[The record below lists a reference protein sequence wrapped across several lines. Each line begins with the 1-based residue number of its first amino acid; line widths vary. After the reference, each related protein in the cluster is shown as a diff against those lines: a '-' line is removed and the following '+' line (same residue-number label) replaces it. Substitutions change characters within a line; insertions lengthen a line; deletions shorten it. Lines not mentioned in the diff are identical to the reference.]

1 MGILDN
7 LLTPD
12 TFDNLALGFNSMRL
26 NPDANLPDMI
36 ARRQALRRE
45 AGNRQKAIDYFKNI
59 PGSEAYI
66 GALNAGGSGANLI
79 SNYIATIEQRKRDE
93 LEHKRAMQIAAFNK
107 TPQGTVTMQT
117 VRSLIENGDLPQNTT
132 NNAAILDLIVPV
144 TRGAN
149 GQVTKIDRPFQMPT
163 SAKTPAINRQMTGA
177 ELAQNLMG
185 TGSKSTA
192 ALVGQTPDKVFDVTI
207 DNGTITNYT
216 PALNAD
222 PNKTIAMLEEAVKGG
237 DLLADSALA
246 QLKAD
251 PSNASTILRNYY
263 TTKSHVDRDKMTV
276 KTQNNLGNG
285 LVELIMRSGDVF
297 YKKDGILLTDPEKI
311 EEEKTTARNLKTQ
324 QTEDTAAAK
333 KQGQI
338 KTEKIADIDAA
349 IQGMSNS
356 VAVAEQKIRVLMT
369 HPGLEDAVGQVNG
382 LKGKLA
388 TSKEGAEFITL
399 YDELAGQI
407 FLSAFEKLKGGG
419 PITDLEGQK
428 AQSAASNLD
437 RQLDPDSFRRAL
449 NTFYNDL
456 RASHARL
463 VQERDIILADEG
475 PAALPPAVDFNL
487 SPDFE

>member
-26 NPDANLPDMI
+26 NPDQNLPDMI

-79 SNYIATIEQRKRDE
+79 SNYIATLEQRERDK
-93 LEHKRAMQIAAFNK
+93 LEHKRAMQRVAASR
-107 TPQGTVTMQT
+107 PAPSTVEMTTMGALQEAGLMPKG
-117 VRSLIENGDLPQNTT
+117 VVVSPAMMNMP
-132 NNAAILDLIVPV
+132 VKV
-144 TRGAN
+144 TRRN
-149 GQVTKIDRPFQMPT
+149 GQVVGLDPVQMPT
-163 SAKTPAINRQMTGA
+163 AAKSPAIKRQMTGA

-216 PALNAD
+216 PALNTD
-222 PNKTIAMLEEAVKGG
+222 PNKTIAMLEEAAKGG
-237 DLLADSALA
+237 DLLAESAL
-246 QLKAD
+246 QQIQAD
-251 PSNASTILRNYY
+251 PNNASTILKNYY
-263 TTKSHVDRDKMTV
+263 TTKSYTDRDKMTV
-276 KTQNNLGNG
+276 NAQTNLGNG
-285 LVELIMRSGDVF
+285 LVELIMKSGDIF
-297 YKKDGILLTDPEKI
+297 YKKDGILLTDQEKI
-311 EEEKTTARNLKTQ
+311 NEEKEIARNLKTQ

-349 IQGMSNS
+349 IQGMNNS

-428 AQSAASNLD
+428 AQAAASNLD

-463 VQERDIILADEG
+463 MQERDIILADEG

-487 SPDFE
+487 SPDFD

>member
-26 NPDANLPDMI
+26 NPDENLPDMI

-93 LEHKRAMQIAAFNK
+93 LEHKRAMQRVAASR
-107 TPQGTVTMQT
+107 PAPSTVEMTTMGALQEAGLMPKG
-117 VRSLIENGDLPQNTT
+117 VV
-132 NNAAILDLIVPV
+132 VPPAMMNMPVKV
-144 TRGAN
+144 TKRN
-149 GQVTKIDRPFQMPT
+149 GQVVGLDPVQMPT
-163 SAKTPAINRQMTGA
+163 AAKSPAINRQMTGA

-216 PALNAD
+216 PALTTD
-222 PNKTIAMLEEAVKGG
+222 PNKTIAMLQDAANNG
-237 DLLADSALA
+237 DVLADSALA
-246 QLKAD
+246 QIEAD
-251 PSNASTILRNYY
+251 PRNASTILKNYY
-263 TTKSHVDRDKMTV
+263 TTRSYMDRDAMTV
-276 KTQNNLGNG
+276 SSTRSLGNG
-285 LVELIMRSGDVF
+285 LVELIMKDGGTK
-297 YKKDGILLTDPEKI
+297 YKKNGIMLDDPEEIQAELEAAKKSRI
-311 EEEKTTARNLKTQ
+311 DQEEDE
-324 QTEDTAAAK
+324 AAAK

-338 KTEKIADIDAA
+338 KSKKIADIDAA
-349 IQGMSNS
+349 IQGMNNS
-356 VAVAEQKIRVLMT
+356 VAVAEQKIGVLMT

-463 VQERDIILADEG
+463 VQERAIILADEG

-487 SPDFE
+487 SPDFD